1 MPKTNSSHHTK
12 KDIALCF
19 GERTGYFVEPK
30 EIRVRGN
37 WLFYKRQFDDLEYYI
52 ECYRAEHARYDSSV
66 LCMEPWDDCTLE
78 ESPFIPNN
86 DDKVSKTLERL
97 DKSYQ
102 KYKED

>member
-1 MPKTNSSHHTK
+1 MPKRLFRRHTK

-30 EIRVRGN
+30 DIRVRGD

-52 ECYRAEHARYDSSV
+52 ECYRAEHARYDSGV
-66 LCMEPWDDCTLE
+66 FCMEPWSDCTLE

-102 KYKED
+102 RR